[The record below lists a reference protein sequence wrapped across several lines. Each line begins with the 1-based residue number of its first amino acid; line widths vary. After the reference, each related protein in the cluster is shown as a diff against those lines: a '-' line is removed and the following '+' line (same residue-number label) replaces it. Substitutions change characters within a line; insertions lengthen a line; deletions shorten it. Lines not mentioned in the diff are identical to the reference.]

1 MNRRNV
7 LLIAGAAVGIGLLLI
22 LATGL
27 RTVFRP
33 FRESARAVKTENHE
47 FRETLTGVDIKTFSS
62 DVRFVV
68 SDDGVTRVESVHG
81 DDVKESVEVENGVL
95 NVRQETVKK
104 VSIHFFGFGVGDID
118 SHLTVSLPRGTFE
131 SLKLETASG
140 DVGIPA
146 DYSFQSAEVATAS
159 GSVSFD
165 AQCGKLLVGT
175 ASGDVRLRE
184 VRADSASIA
193 TASGEVELKDTRV
206 TEKLT
211 VATVSGD
218 VEFEHSDAQE
228 MELETVSGE
237 VEGTL
242 LTGKSFDVKTTSGK
256 IEVPAS
262 TSGAGRCEI
271 KTVSGDVK
279 LRVDGIL

>member
-22 LATGL
+22 FTAGAKTG
-27 RTVFRP
+27 FRP
-33 FRESARAVKTENHE
+33 FWESTRAAETENHE
-47 FRETLTGVDIKTFSS
+47 FRETLTGADIKTFSS

-95 NVRQETVKK
+95 TVRQEAVKK
-104 VSIHFFGFGVGDID
+104 AGIRFFGFGDTVD
-118 SHLTVSLPRGTFE
+118 SRLTVSLPRGAFE

-140 DVGIPA
+140 DVSIPA
-146 DYSFQSAEVATAS
+146 DYSFQSAAVATAS
-159 GSVSFD
+159 GSVSFA
-165 AQCGKLLVGT
+165 AQCGKLAVGT

-184 VRADSASIA
+184 VRADDATVA
-193 TASGEVELKDTRV
+193 TASGEVELKDTRIAG
-206 TEKLT
+206 KLA

-228 MELETVSGE
+228 LELETVSGE

-242 LTGKSFDVKTTSGK
+242 LTGKSFDVRTSSGK

-262 TSGAGRCEI
+262 TAGAGRCAI